1 MPVALPRD
9 YPAVM
14 ATTSSPLRSR
24 LLTVLVGA
32 VLMVLVGA
40 PSAYACS
47 CMGYDFEEAIENADL
62 IAEITVEQ
70 ELSEVDGDVT
80 YFAVVN
86 TVWKGEESRTIE
98 FTTHEQTTACG
109 LGRIPDG
116 TSLLVWAT
124 GENGS
129 YSSTWC
135 GLPMDGGSDD
145 RERLT
150 EMLGAPADLTD
161 QPVPEQG
168 EPGGP
173 PEQGTPLWVIV
184 SVAGAALGIG
194 VLVVRV
200 VALVIALVLVRRRR
214 G

>member
-1 MPVALPRD
+1 ML
-9 YPAVM
+9 
-14 ATTSSPLRSR
+14 TG
-24 LLTVLVGA
+24 LLMLVLVA
-32 VLMVLVGA
+32 A
-40 PSAYACS
+40 PSAHACS
-47 CMGYDFEEAIENADL
+47 CMGYDFEEAAENAAL
-62 IAEITVEQ
+62 IADITVEH
-70 ELSEVDGDVT
+70 EVTDDEGRVT

-150 EMLGAPADLTD
+150 ELLGAPADLTD

-173 PEQGTPLWVIV
+173 PEQGTPVWVIV

-194 VLVVRV
+194 VLMVRV